1 MLEIIWIILIGAVV
15 GALAKLVMP
24 GPDGGGFWLT
34 AVLGIVGA
42 VVATLLGRLLGFYSA
57 GQGAGFIASFIGAIL
72 VLVVYRKFQKRS
84 PSVR

>member
-15 GALAKLVMP
+15 GALAKLVMA
-24 GPDGGGFWLT
+24 GPDPGGFWLT

-42 VVATLLGRLLGFYSA
+42 VVATLLGRLLGFYAA